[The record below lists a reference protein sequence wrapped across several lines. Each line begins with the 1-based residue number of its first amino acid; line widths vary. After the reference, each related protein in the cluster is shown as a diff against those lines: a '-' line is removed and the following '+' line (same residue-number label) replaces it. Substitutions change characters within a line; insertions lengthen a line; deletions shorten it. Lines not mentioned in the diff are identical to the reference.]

1 MIEKGK
7 TNNIYQYTR
16 ITNEF
21 TKTRKCVYNFSLSF
35 VREEVKYKRN
45 IADHRKR
52 KKNNKKREIINTE
65 F

>member
-7 TNNIYQYTR
+7 TNIIYQYTR

-21 TKTRKCVYNFSLSF
+21 TNTRKSVYNFSLSF

-45 IADHRKR
+45 IADHQKR
-52 KKNNKKREIINTE
+52 YKKNGKT
-65 F
+65 